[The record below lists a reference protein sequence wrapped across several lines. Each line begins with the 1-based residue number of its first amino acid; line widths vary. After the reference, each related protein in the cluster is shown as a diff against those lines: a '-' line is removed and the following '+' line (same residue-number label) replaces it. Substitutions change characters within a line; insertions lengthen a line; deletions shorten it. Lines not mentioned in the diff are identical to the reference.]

1 MDIYASDEEKGEDI
15 KRWWRENGLLVIVG
29 VALGIAILLSGRY
42 WLSQEKMSAASA
54 SFLYEQTSQL
64 IAIGKVA
71 DAELIV
77 DELFS
82 NYSSTPYAIFAAFEM
97 AKHNVD
103 SGDVEGAKPYLN
115 WVISHGD
122 LSGHI
127 NIAKL
132 RLGHILLEQGRL
144 EQALEMIREAQAI
157 EFKSL
162 INELT
167 GDIYI
172 AQGKGSEAI
181 IAYTNALALL
191 EQSDPRAL
199 ILKLK
204 LDDVAGSQK

>member
-1 MDIYASDEEKGEDI
+1 
-15 KRWWRENGLLVIVG
+15 
-29 VALGIAILLSGRY
+29 
-42 WLSQEKMSAASA
+42 
-54 SFLYEQTSQL
+54 
-64 IAIGKVA
+64 
-71 DAELIV
+71 
-77 DELFS
+77 
-82 NYSSTPYAIFAAFEM
+82 M

-103 SGDVEGAKPYLN
+103 SGDVEGAKPYLY

-127 NIAKL
+127 NIARL

-144 EQALEMIREAQAI
+144 EQALDVIREAEAI

-172 AQGKGSEAI
+172 AQGKRSEAI

-191 EQSDPRAL
+191 EQSDPRSL
-199 ILKLK
+199 VLKLK